1 LLNWG
6 KGISVDSLTSYL
18 MADKV
23 GARKPYTYS
32 SVFKSDEARGSR
44 LEEQSLSDT
53 LQYFKQTL
61 VQLTESCHPVES
73 ANGEGYCEKHGRPME
88 PGRTRCDYL
97 VEKMA
102 RGGGEETSK
111 AQIQEYVRDVLGVR
125 DPGSIKRLTGLK

>member
-1 LLNWG
+1 
-6 KGISVDSLTSYL
+6 
-18 MADKV
+18 MADRG

-44 LEEQSLSDT
+44 LDEQPLSDT

-61 VQLTESCHPVES
+61 VQLTESCQRVES
-73 ANGEGYCEKHGRPME
+73 DRGAYCDKHGRPME

-102 RGGGEETSK
+102 RGGAEETSK
-111 AQIQEYVRDVLGVR
+111 AQVQDYVRDVLGVR
-125 DPGSIKRLTGLK
+125 DPGSVKRLTGFQ